1 MTQLYF
7 EIKNGNFIASEKNK
21 VNNINLKIE
30 KQGEI
35 VSLLGPSGV
44 GKTTIL
50 RTIAGLQK
58 LNTGEIFLK
67 NKLISSNDIH
77 LEPEERN
84 IALSFQDNSLFP
96 NYKVIDN
103 INFGKK
109 RSNGN
114 GFDYNTEDIIKLL
127 HIEPILNKYPHQI
140 SAGEAQRVSLARSLM
155 SKPDLL
161 LLDEPFSNI
170 DQNLKEEIQVSVKNL
185 LKKINLTTIIVT
197 HDSYEAFS
205 IADKCG
211 IILNQELKQYDVPYN
226 VHHEPNSVEVAK
238 FLNKGVFINVKVIDS
253 ECAVHRLQHDEL
265 GEIRGKLSNNFPS
278 GSKVKLLLQPEDLI
292 HDDQSKLKLEV
303 IDRKFRGT
311 NFIYTLK
318 TKNGEMLPVFVH
330 SHHIHQHEKSEKF
343 GVQSP
348 IYIDHLVCF

>member
-1 MTQLYF
+1 MSNQFF
-7 EIKNGNFIASEKNK
+7 EIKNANFVASEKNK
-21 VNNINLKIE
+21 VKNVNLKI
-30 KQGEI
+30 KNKGDI
-35 VSLLGPSGV
+35 ISLLGPSGV

-58 LNTGEIFLK
+58 LNSGEIYL
-67 NKLISSNDIH
+67 NDKLISSNEVHI
-77 LEPEERN
+77 EPEKRN

-114 GFDYNTEDIIKLL
+114 GFSYKADDIIKLL
-127 HIEPILNKYPHQI
+127 HIEPILEKFPHQI

-170 DQNLKEEIQVSVKNL
+170 DQNLKEEIQYSVKNL

-205 IADKCG
+205 LADRCG
-211 IILNQELKQYDVPYN
+211 IILNQELKQYDIPYN
-226 VHHEPNSVEVAK
+226 VHHEPNSLEVAK
-238 FLNKGVFINVKVIDS
+238 FLNKGVFVDVEVVNND
-253 ECAVHRLQHDEL
+253 CAVHSLQHKEL
-265 GEIRGKLSNNFPS
+265 GEIRGKLLKNYPKGKS
-278 GSKVKLLLQPEDLI
+278 VKLLLQPEDLI

-318 TKNGEMLPVFVH
+318 TQKGEHIPVFVH

-343 GVQSP
+343 GIKTP
-348 IYIDHLVCF
+348 IFIDHLVCF